1 MLDKKNDKSRPK
13 FAFITGLYDTIR
25 SVLITVMRSKFGW
38 RAIPFVIILIAIS
51 VFFVFSTLV
60 PAVAPFVYTLF

>member
-1 MLDKKNDKSRPK
+1 MLEQKNDKSRPK
-13 FAFITGLYDTIR
+13 LAFLHGVYNTIH
-25 SVLITVMRSKFGW
+25 SVLLTVLRSKFGW
-38 RAIPFVIILIAIS
+38 RAIPILIILLAIS